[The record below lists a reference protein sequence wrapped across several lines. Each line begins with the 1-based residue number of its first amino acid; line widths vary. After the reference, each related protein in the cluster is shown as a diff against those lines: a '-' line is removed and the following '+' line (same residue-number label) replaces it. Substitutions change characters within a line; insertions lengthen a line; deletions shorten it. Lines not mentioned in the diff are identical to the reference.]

1 MIDAKAELAQ
11 IKQRRKLN
19 RQQRYIKS
27 ALEECRAELVALSRE
42 GASLADLQLWLRL
55 RHRRRAAISTLSRY
69 LATLPELGGDND

>member
-19 RQQRYIKS
+19 RRQRYIKS
-27 ALEECRAELVALSRE
+27 ALEEHRAELVSLRRE
-42 GASLADLQLWLRL
+42 SASLADLQLWLRL
-55 RHRRRAAISTLSRY
+55 RHRLSAAISTLSRY